1 MEWAGQ
7 DKGYIYA
14 SIALALFGSV
24 STIVPYFAFYKIIDA
39 VVLGV
44 CTFDF
49 ALRWA
54 VILLAA
60 TAVKVFCGL
69 FSTLASHRGAYNTLF
84 KVRCMVTEHMAKMPM
99 GALSERSTGE
109 IKTVMNESIEKLELF
124 LAHNLPE
131 LVLYLSGPVVMFIYL
146 LTVNVP
152 LGLVS
157 ILPLVIVAAVMAV
170 MFWRFS
176 KFMDRVSAAGGHLSS
191 SISEYVNGHAPD
203 QSLQHGLPV
212 L

>member
-1 MEWAGQ
+1 MKSEKKGFALLMEWAGQ

-60 TAVKVFCGL
+60 TARQGFLRAVFHPG
-69 FSTLASHRGAYNTLF
+69 
-84 KVRCMVTEHMAKMPM
+84 
-99 GALSERSTGE
+99 
-109 IKTVMNESIEKLELF
+109 
-124 LAHNLPE
+124 
-131 LVLYLSGPVVMFIYL
+131 
-146 LTVNVP
+146 
-152 LGLVS
+152 VS
-157 ILPLVIVAAVMAV
+157 P
-170 MFWRFS
+170 R
-176 KFMDRVSAAGGHLSS
+176 R
-191 SISEYVNGHAPD
+191 
-203 QSLQHGLPV
+203 LQHFVQGAMHGDGAHGEDAHGDSQPAEHRRDQNRHEREH
-212 L
+212 